1 MLSSFQ
7 YIVCLVEIYYSL
19 EATLADIILKSP
31 SATLF
36 EEYLNQRVGRRRHR
50 FVSLSFCDLIEAG
63 VVLFAGVWYLRKKII
78 MGQAWFSLSGVV
90 ET

>member
-1 MLSSFQ
+1 MKF
-7 YIVCLVEIYYSL
+7 IVSL
-19 EATLADIILKSP
+19 EATLADIILKSL
-31 SATLF
+31 SATSF
-36 EEYLNQRVGRRRHR
+36 EEYLNQRVVCRRHW

-63 VVLFAGVWYLRKKII
+63 VVLFVGVWYLKKKKI